1 MIARPDVLVVGAGL
15 AGLCCARELA
25 AEGVEARVLEASDA
39 VGGRVR
45 TDRLDGFRLDRGF
58 QILLTAYPECRRML
72 DYAALDLKPFYPG
85 ARVAYGG
92 GFYRV
97 ADPTRAPLDAV
108 AGAFSPIGT
117 LADKLAI
124 LRVRQ
129 RAREGTLDD
138 LFARPETTTL
148 DALRGHGFSEAMIER
163 FFRPFLGGIFLDK
176 ELQTSS
182 RMFEFV
188 FRMLSEGDNALPAK
202 GMAAIPEQLAAKL
215 PDGTIRFGAK
225 AREAAPGRVVLE
237 DGEILQ
243 AGAVVVA
250 VEGPAAARLTG
261 RTPSPESCAQT
272 CVYFAAEKAP
282 FEGNEIVLDG
292 DNRGPITNLAVVS
305 NVARD
310 YAPAGAHLVAAVA
323 VGDPGLDDAALT
335 AATIAQAKAWFGDEV
350 ARWRPLRI
358 YRIAHALPAQRPP
371 ALVVARRPVRLEDGL
386 FVCGDHR
393 DTASIQGAMES
404 GRRAAEAVVEAL
416 RR

>member
-1 MIARPDVLVVGAGL
+1 VSARKDVVVVGAGL

-25 AEGVEARVLEASDA
+25 AEGVEPLVLEASDA

-45 TDRLDGFRLDRGF
+45 TDRLEGFLLDRGF
-58 QILLTAYPECRRML
+58 QILLTAYPECRRVL

-85 ARVAYGG
+85 ARVRFGG
-92 GFYRV
+92 GFYRM

-163 FFRPFLGGIFLDK
+163 FFRPFLGGIFLER

-188 FRMLSEGDNALPAK
+188 FRMLSEGDNALPAR
-202 GMAAIPEQLAAKL
+202 GMVAIPEQLAEGL
-215 PDGTIRFGAK
+215 PGGTIRFGAPV
-225 AREAAPGRVVLE
+225 REAGPGRVVLE
-237 DGEILQ
+237 SGDVLE
-243 AGAVVVA
+243 AKAVVVA

-261 RTPSPESCAQT
+261 RTPAPESCAQT
-272 CVYFAAEKAP
+272 CVYFAAETAP
-282 FEGNEIVLDG
+282 FDGKEIVLDG

-305 NVARD
+305 NVAPA
-310 YAPAGAHLVAAVA
+310 YAPPGAHLIAAVA
-323 VGDPGLDDAALT
+323 VGDPGLDDDALT
-335 AATIAQAKAWFGDEV
+335 EAMVAQAKDWFGDAV
-350 ARWRPLRI
+350 ARWRRLRV

-371 ALVVARRPVRLEDGL
+371 ALVVARRPVRLDEGL

-404 GRRAAEAVVEAL
+404 GRRAADAVLEAL

>member
-1 MIARPDVLVVGAGL
+1 LSARTDVLVVGAGL

-25 AEGVEARVLEASDA
+25 SEGVEARVLEASDA

-45 TDRLDGFRLDRGF
+45 TDRVDGFLLDRGF

-72 DYAALDLKPFYPG
+72 DYAALDLRPFYPG
-85 ARVAYGG
+85 ARVRFDGS
-92 GFYRV
+92 FYRV

-108 AGAFSPIGT
+108 AAAFSPIGT

-148 DALRGHGFSEAMIER
+148 DALRGHGFSDAMIER
-163 FFRPFLGGIFLDK
+163 FFRPFLGGIFLEM

-188 FRMLSEGDNALPAK
+188 FRMFSEGDNALPAK
-202 GMAAIPEQLAAKL
+202 GMATIPEQLAAGL
-215 PDGTIRFGAK
+215 PAGMISFGAPVRQ
-225 AREAAPGRVVLE
+225 AQPGRVVLE
-237 DGEILQ
+237 SGDVQE

-292 DNRGPITNLAVVS
+292 DHRGPITNLAVVS
-305 NVARD
+305 NVAPA
-310 YAPAGAHLVAAVA
+310 YAPAGAHLIAAVA
-323 VGDPGLDDAALT
+323 VGDPGLDDEALT
-335 AATIAQAKAWFGDEV
+335 AAMKAQATEWFGEEV
-350 ARWRPLRI
+350 SRWRRLRV

-404 GRRAAEAVVEAL
+404 GRRAAEAVVEAF